1 MDSFASGFAKVDK
14 TNDAG
19 SFVQYLD
26 LIHSI
31 PFFQECKARSYQNL
45 ALYPGDS
52 VLEIGC
58 GNGIDIQKLAG
69 CVGTSGTAVGI
80 DISST
85 MLKSARKNSESLDCS
100 PGFLLCDGLHL
111 AFPDA
116 TFHGVRSDRV
126 IQHTSDPIAALKEI
140 ARVTRPSGT
149 VVIFEPDWGTYTLWP
164 GEREICRTVMNFWCD
179 NIPSGQVGR
188 VLYAAFTDAGLENI
202 DVHPYTLTITDLALA
217 RRIFDLDTTF
227 SLAVKKG
234 IVSQTDIERW
244 ENELS
249 NADSKGQFF
258 SSLTFFLVTGKK
270 R

>member
-14 TNDAG
+14 TSDAG

-31 PFFQECKARSYQNL
+31 PFFQECKAQSYQNL
-45 ALYPGDS
+45 DLLPGDS

-58 GNGIDIQKLAG
+58 GNGIDLQKLAG

-85 MLKSARKNSESLDCS
+85 MLSVARKNTEALGCS

-111 AFPDA
+111 AFPND
-116 TFHGVRSDRV
+116 TFHAVRSDRV
-126 IQHTSDPIAALKEI
+126 IQHTSDPFVALKEI
-140 ARVTRPSGT
+140 VRVTRPLGT

-164 GEREICRTVMNFWCD
+164 GEREICRRVMNFWCD

-188 VLYAAFTDAGLENI
+188 VLSAAFTDAGLESI
-202 DVHPYTLTITDLALA
+202 DVHPYTLTLTDLALA
-217 RRIFDLDTTF
+217 RRIFDLNTTF
-227 SLAVKKG
+227 SLAVQKG
-234 IVSQTDIERW
+234 VVSQADIDQW
-244 ENELS
+244 EDELS
-249 NADSKGQFF
+249 GADRKGQFF

-270 R
+270 Q